1 MRKWIPAVVIVLA
14 FGASAAVYPQL
25 PDRVPSHWN
34 MAGEIDGWM
43 SREWGAFLMP
53 LVLVGLLGMF
63 YLLPRIDPKGAN
75 YSKFKGT
82 YETVILT
89 SMIFTLGVHFV
100 MLAAAL
106 GKDVSM
112 NRIMPAGIGLM
123 LMVLGNLLPR
133 TRSNW
138 FVGIRTPWT
147 LSSDRVWER
156 THRFGGRLF
165 VVAGA
170 LAVLA
175 AVFFPALSN
184 AVLIGGVTCVT
195 LLVLAYSYVTWRY
208 DPEARNKPAAPS
220 VGRR

>member
-1 MRKWIPAVVIVLA
+1 MTMRKWIPFVVIVLA
-14 FGASAAVYPQL
+14 FGASAAVYTQL

-34 MAGEIDGWM
+34 FAGEIDGWM
-43 SREWGAFLMP
+43 NREWGAFIMP
-53 LVLVGLLGMF
+53 LILVGLLAMF
-63 YLLPRIDPKGAN
+63 HLLPRIDPKGAN
-75 YSKFKGT
+75 YAKFKGT

-89 SMIFTLGVHFV
+89 SMVFTLGVHLV

-112 NRIMPAGIGLM
+112 NRLMPAGIGLM
-123 LMVLGNLLPR
+123 LIVLGNLLPR

-165 VVAGA
+165 VATGA
-170 LAVLA
+170 VAVLA
-175 AVFFPALSN
+175 ALFFPSISN
-184 AVLIGGVTCVT
+184 AVLIAGAGCVT
-195 LLVLAYSYVTWRY
+195 VLVLAYSYVIWRN
-208 DPEARNKPAAPS
+208 DPDARKNTASRA
-220 VGRR
+220 